1 MELTPNQL
9 HELMYRFPQFE
20 LSYETISHKK
30 VSPNYKIALAVPSGR
45 KYYLW
50 FTYYITRRVC
60 YLLELNKDRRIV
72 RASLV
77 NAPFSPECSLETVLY
92 GTLVRENVSSPV
104 FVLEDAYVY
113 KGIPLKFLPFSHKL
127 GMIRK
132 MFETDYRP
140 ELAAKPDRLAV
151 RMPFMWLYSDPNQV
165 QSIIP
170 DRIAKQIPYSVHHIQ
185 YRDLDEIRPYLN
197 VPVGLKE
204 TNVETPTIAETHVS
218 KYTPN
223 FTKPQY
229 KYPTVFR
236 VMADV
241 QYDIYHLYACGPAD
255 HTGNPFVY
263 YDVAYVPNYEKSV
276 FLNGLFRN
284 IRENRNLDYIEE
296 SDDETDFE
304 DTRLDKYVDLTK
316 EVWMECVFLPKFR
329 RWVPVRVVD
338 RREKVVHIHKLT
350 EETYGSKGA
359 APLRSSRCHQKSS
372 GRISIPNPSL
382 NENTHN
388 GRYMNNYKGNHKRN
402 YKGHISQGK
411 GSVWK
416 SSGRI
421 SDDRRFPE

>member
-9 HELMYRFPQFE
+9 HEIITSFPSFE

-30 VSPNYKIALAVPSGR
+30 VSANYKIALAVPSGR
-45 KYYLW
+45 KHYLW
-50 FTYYITRRVC
+50 FTYYIARPVC
-60 YLLELNKDRRIV
+60 YLMELNKERRIV
-72 RASLV
+72 RASV
-77 NAPFSPECSLETVLY
+77 VHVPFSPECSLETVLY
-92 GTLVRENVSSPV
+92 GTLVRENVPSPV
-104 FVLEDAYVY
+104 FVMEDAYFY

-132 MFETDYRP
+132 LFETDYLP
-140 ELAAKPDRLAV
+140 ELAAKPDRLRV
-151 RMPFMWLYSDPNQV
+151 RMPFMWAYEENQV
-165 QSIIP
+165 PSIIP
-170 DRIAKQIPYSVHHIQ
+170 ERIAKQIPYSIHHIQ
-185 YRDLDEIRPYLN
+185 YRDVDEIRPYLN
-197 VPVGLKE
+197 VLVGIKE
-204 TNVETPTIAETHVS
+204 QTPADAAPSLVAAMTCAESHVS
-218 KYTPN
+218 KYTPD

-241 QYDIYHLYACGPAD
+241 QYDIYHLYACGPSSNQP
-255 HTGNPFVY
+255 GRQFVY
-263 YDVAYVPNYEKSV
+263 YDVGYVPNYEKSV

-304 DTRLDKYVDLTK
+304 DTREDKYVDLTK
-316 EVWMECVFLPKFR
+316 EIWMECVFHPKFR

-338 RREKVVHIHKLT
+338 RREKVVHIQKLT
-350 EETYGSKGA
+350 QETYGF
-359 APLRSSRCHQKSS
+359 
-372 GRISIPNPSL
+372 PNPSL

-421 SDDRRFPE
+421 SDGNGFPKGKRSRAAPLEP